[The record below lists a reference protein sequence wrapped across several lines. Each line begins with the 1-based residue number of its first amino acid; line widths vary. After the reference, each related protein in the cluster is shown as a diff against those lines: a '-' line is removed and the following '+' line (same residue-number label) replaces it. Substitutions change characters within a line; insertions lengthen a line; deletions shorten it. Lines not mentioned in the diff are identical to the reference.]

1 MKLLVLSFSLL
12 ALLFTACN
20 QADESNKASPPQAPI
35 AHNTTNRNQSANC
48 LNLNKATAEE
58 LNALPGIG
66 EIMAQKIIAYRE
78 RHKGFRRP
86 QDLIIIEGFSEK
98 KYRAIAE
105 LICVD

>member
-1 MKLLVLSFSLL
+1 MKLLALSFSLL
-12 ALLFTACN
+12 ALLFAACN
-20 QADESNKASPPQAPI
+20 QASNNTSLPQTPTAQN
-35 AHNTTNRNQSANC
+35 ATNRNQSANC

-58 LNALPGIG
+58 LNTLPGIG
-66 EIMAQKIIAYRE
+66 EVMTQKIIAYRE